1 MFKLSNRSL
10 LSLIGGCRLMQRAAS
25 YSSSST
31 YDPST
36 RIVREPL
43 YKQVGII
50 GFPTNLGQPNSGV
63 QMGPRAIRRSG
74 LFESIEAMGIEL
86 VDYGDMRVTEV
97 FPDPPKFGLRHP
109 RTHAENAMNISQS
122 LQVALNHQ
130 GKENILFC
138 IGGDHSVSL
147 GTVHGHAQVNKD
159 MVLLWI
165 DAHADCN
172 TCLTS
177 GSGNVHG
184 MPLSFLINELQE
196 FVPRMEEFDELR
208 PCISFK
214 DIAFI
219 GLRDIDPGE
228 RYLLEKFG
236 VTYYGM
242 QEVDHLGIQE
252 VVRRSLQEVNPG
264 FKRPI
269 HLSFD
274 IDSLDPGFAKCTGT
288 PVPAGLTLR
297 EGLYIAEE
305 VHRTG
310 CLKVVDLVEVNP
322 DLGDPA
328 QSEVTVNA
336 AKEVIR
342 ACFGWQRAGIV
353 PSNYQIPM
361 PADVNAESR
370 VSLLREK

>member
-1 MFKLSNRSL
+1 MQRSSSL
-10 LSLIGGCRLMQRAAS
+10 L
-25 YSSSST
+25 SSSST

-43 YKQVGII
+43 YKQGDHR
-50 GFPTNLGQPNSGV
+50 FPTNLGQPNSGV
-63 QMGPRAIRRSG
+63 QMGLEPSGEAACLRALS
-74 LFESIEAMGIEL
+74 
-86 VDYGDMRVTEV
+86 
-97 FPDPPKFGLRHP
+97 P
-109 RTHAENAMNISQS
+109 

-196 FVPRMEEFDELR
+196 FVPPDGGVRR
-208 PCISFK
+208 AAAV

-288 PVPAGLTLR
+288 PCRPDSRCAKDSTLR
-297 EGLYIAEE
+297 
-305 VHRTG
+305 RRCTG
-310 CLKVVDLVEVNP
+310 QVNP

-361 PADVNAESR
+361 PADVKRRVESFSAAGE
-370 VSLLREK
+370 VIEICFNLLAD